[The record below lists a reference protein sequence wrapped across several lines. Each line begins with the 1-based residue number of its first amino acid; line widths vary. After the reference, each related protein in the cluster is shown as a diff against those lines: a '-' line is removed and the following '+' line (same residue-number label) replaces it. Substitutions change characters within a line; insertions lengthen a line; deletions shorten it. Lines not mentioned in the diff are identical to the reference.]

1 MTGMIAKSLR
11 GLLRKTVELLFNF
24 IMGQDL
30 LVSAAFSGEPGQ
42 KERNCDPGWAG
53 LLGSS
58 TLSVEKG

>member
-1 MTGMIAKSLR
+1 
-11 GLLRKTVELLFNF
+11 
-24 IMGQDL
+24 MGQDL

-53 LLGSS
+53 LLENS